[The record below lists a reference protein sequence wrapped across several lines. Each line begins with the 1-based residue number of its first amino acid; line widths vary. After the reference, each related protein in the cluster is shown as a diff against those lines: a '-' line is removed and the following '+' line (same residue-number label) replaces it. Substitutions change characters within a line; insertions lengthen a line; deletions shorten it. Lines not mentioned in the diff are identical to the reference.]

1 MDPVAFTIPQFL
13 GLGPLEIRWYGI
25 AMALS
30 MLFGAWI
37 SATFL
42 RRHGRNGDLVWDGL
56 LWIILA
62 GVVGARLIY
71 VATNV
76 GLFFGP
82 DRNPWEMFALWHGG
96 LSFHG
101 GIIAGLLA
109 AYLYF
114 MNKDVA
120 FIEVMDSFAPGVSL
134 GVILV
139 RFGNYMNGD
148 ILGYKW
154 DGRWAMNF
162 PQDEYHNFGQITEPI
177 LRHPTELYGMLVGV
191 FCLVVSVVLLN
202 ESWVTKRFPK
212 GTAYLG
218 FVFTYSLMRSLI
230 EDPFRSIP
238 LAWPVTPDPVT
249 AGYGF
254 FTYSQIAA
262 AVLILVALWGFTQLR
277 KWERLRAEAA
287 EHVARG
293 PSRQVR
299 RAMERE
305 KRKK

>member
-1 MDPVAFTIPQFL
+1 MDPVAFKIPEFL

-25 AMALS
+25 AMAMS
-30 MLFGAWI
+30 MLLGAWI

-62 GVVGARLIY
+62 GVVGARIVY
-71 VATNV
+71 VATNIH
-76 GLFFGP
+76 LFFGQ

-101 GIIAGLLA
+101 GIIAGLIA

-114 MNKDVA
+114 MNKDLP
-120 FIEVMDSFAPGVSL
+120 FIEVMDSFAPGVAL

-154 DGRWAMNF
+154 DGPWAMNF
-162 PQDEYHNFGQITEPI
+162 PNDEYHNFGQITDTI
-177 LRHPTELYGMLVGV
+177 LRHPAEIYGMLVGV

-202 ESWVTKRFPK
+202 ESWVTKRFPR

-230 EDPFRSIP
+230 EDPFRNVP
-238 LAWPVTPDPVT
+238 LAWPVTKDPAA

-254 FTYSQIAA
+254 FTYSQVAA
-262 AVLILVALWGFTQLR
+262 AVLIVLSLWGFTQLR
-277 KWERLRAEAA
+277 KWERQRAEAA
-287 EHVARG
+287 ARVARG

-299 RAMERE
+299 RAQQRE
-305 KRKK
+305 KSKK